1 MLKNYLTV
9 AWRSFIRHKG
19 YTLINI
25 LGLSVA
31 ICCFIL
37 IMLFVRSEFSY
48 DNLHSKANRLYRAW
62 MFKNENGKELT
73 STITSLP
80 LGPFLQKNISEVEST
95 CRVYSF
101 NTLIKNENNNFNES
115 VHMVDYT
122 FFKMF
127 DFKILEGELLNP
139 WPTNNS
145 IIISEANAKK
155 YFSKVKAIGKTIELQ
170 LGDDK
175 LLFTVSGIVANN
187 SSESSIKTDI
197 LIPFSNNHYLFNDR
211 MRTAWGNI
219 FTETYVL
226 LKKKANVNSFEKKM
240 PRIIKSEV
248 GDVLASRAGDIHL
261 QPIKAIHLDTSLP
274 QGIEPTSNPKIYYV
288 LSTIGLFII
297 ILACINFVT
306 ISIGRSTTR
315 SLEVGVRKVL
325 GAERHQLIKQFW
337 GEAFLITMVSVLV
350 GVIVTIIL
358 FHPFNL
364 LIGKNLSF
372 RMDLEFL
379 LFFFLLVAFIAMIAG
394 IYPALILSGFKPIEV
409 LKGRLKSITSI
420 GVLSKTLI
428 TGQFVVSIAI
438 IICTLIVQ
446 QQLNYLT
453 KKDLGYHQKNIIIIP
468 TNLNP
473 IEGMKLANL
482 YQQAL
487 SKLPRV
493 ASSSIVMYGLDEEP
507 WAEMGYT
514 DDKHV
519 THNFQFNSVDASFLK
534 TMDVQL
540 AEGNNFFT
548 NNDSSILVNET
559 YVKEYGL
566 KDPVG
571 MKLPGPFDQ
580 KIIGVVH
587 DFNIESLHTRIKP
600 LVLTTNFET
609 ISQKAETMLYHH
621 ALKPKISV
629 RLTSGDLAE
638 QIAALKNTWQEITPN
653 QDFEF
658 RFLDQNIA
666 LRYEQDK
673 RTGTIIKL
681 ASALSIFIA
690 CMGLFGLVT
699 QVVVNRTREIG
710 IRKVLGARISAIV
723 VLLSKDFIKL
733 VFIAVIIAS
742 PVAWYFMNSW
752 LQDFAYRIT
761 MSWWIFVLAGIAGLF
776 IALITVS
783 IQAIK
788 AALSNPAKN
797 LRTE

>member
-1 MLKNYLTV
+1 
-9 AWRSFIRHKG
+9 
-19 YTLINI
+19 
-25 LGLSVA
+25 
-31 ICCFIL
+31 
-37 IMLFVRSEFSY
+37 
-48 DNLHSKANRLYRAW
+48 
-62 MFKNENGKELT
+62 
-73 STITSLP
+73 
-80 LGPFLQKNISEVEST
+80 
-95 CRVYSF
+95 
-101 NTLIKNENNNFNES
+101 
-115 VHMVDYT
+115 
-122 FFKMF
+122 
-127 DFKILEGELLNP
+127 
-139 WPTNNS
+139 
-145 IIISEANAKK
+145 
-155 YFSKVKAIGKTIELQ
+155 
-170 LGDDK
+170 
-175 LLFTVSGIVANN
+175 
-187 SSESSIKTDI
+187 
-197 LIPFSNNHYLFNDR
+197 
-211 MRTAWGNI
+211 
-219 FTETYVL
+219 
-226 LKKKANVNSFEKKM
+226 
-240 PRIIKSEV
+240 
-248 GDVLASRAGDIHL
+248 
-261 QPIKAIHLDTSLP
+261 
-274 QGIEPTSNPKIYYV
+274 
-288 LSTIGLFII
+288 
-297 ILACINFVT
+297 
-306 ISIGRSTTR
+306 
-315 SLEVGVRKVL
+315 
-325 GAERHQLIKQFW
+325 
-337 GEAFLITMVSVLV
+337 
-350 GVIVTIIL
+350 
-358 FHPFNL
+358 
-364 LIGKNLSF
+364 
-372 RMDLEFL
+372 MDLEFL
-379 LFFFLLVAFIAMIAG
+379 MFCFLLVAFIAMIAG

-742 PVAWYFMNSW
+742 PVAWYSMNSW